1 MRDAMIFEGG
11 FSDVS
16 RDSARA
22 FRSAMNAMAHPGRK
36 FDLTGAK
43 PPAPL
48 SEAAAGLLLVLAD
61 ANTPV
66 FLTGEHDTDLIRG
79 WITFHTGTALATTP
93 DQASF
98 ALGTWDA
105 LLPLRQWPAGSA
117 EYPDRSA
124 TLIIEHPGEGETAR
138 LSGPGI
144 QTHQDCAL
152 PAITPFR
159 DNAAQF
165 PLGLDFYF
173 CQGSTVRALPRST
186 KVEAI

>member
-1 MRDAMIFEGG
+1 MRDEMIFEGG

-22 FRSAMNAMAHPGRK
+22 FRSAMNAMAHPGRE
-36 FDLTGAK
+36 FDLTGTK

-61 ANTPV
+61 ANTSV
-66 FLTGEHDTDLIRG
+66 FLAGEHDTDLVRG
-79 WITFHTGTALATTP
+79 WITFHTGAALANTP
-93 DQASF
+93 NEVSF

-105 LLPLRQWPAGSA
+105 LLPLRQWPVGNA

-124 TLIIEHPGEGETAR
+124 TLIVEFADDGESAR
-138 LSGPGI
+138 LTGPGI

-152 PAITPFR
+152 PAIAPFQ
-159 DNAAQF
+159 DNAALF
-165 PLGLDFYF
+165 PLGLDFYL
-173 CQGSTVRALPRST
+173 CQGSSLRALPRST
-186 KVEAI
+186 KVEAF